1 MRLQIC
7 LRMLNL
13 PRAGWVLDFVFTPA
27 EWQVQTQSGQR
38 FFNSCG
44 MLVTFILI
52 AVDQEELESE
62 AAVRRFIDFVQ
73 PRVR

>member
-1 MRLQIC
+1 

-13 PRAGWVLDFVFTPA
+13 LRAGWVLDFVFTPA

-44 MLVTFILI
+44 MLVKLVQLVEGQSILLI
-52 AVDQEELESE
+52 IQK
-62 AAVRRFIDFVQ
+62 AAVEI
-73 PRVR
+73 

>member
-1 MRLQIC
+1 

-13 PRAGWVLDFVFTPA
+13 LRAGWVLDFVFIPA

-44 MLVTFILI
+44 MLVNSNQISGLSLFTVSPRLSTR
-52 AVDQEELESE
+52 ESC
-62 AAVRRFIDFVQ
+62 
-73 PRVR
+73 P